1 MFRKAWP
8 KSPRLNII
16 ILDQDVNSRGRFC
29 FSIFKNHHLLHMY
42 ATGWTVTHKDTR
54 VKDLKKYKG
63 RKDIK
68 ILIHLLALKE
78 V

>member
-1 MFRKAWP
+1 
-8 KSPRLNII
+8 
-16 ILDQDVNSRGRFC
+16 
-29 FSIFKNHHLLHMY
+29 MY
-42 ATGWTVTHKDTR
+42 ATGWTVTHIKATR

>member
-1 MFRKAWP
+1 
-8 KSPRLNII
+8 
-16 ILDQDVNSRGRFC
+16 
-29 FSIFKNHHLLHMY
+29 MY